1 MNIQDLGA
9 TGIIGIVILAFAVIG
24 FLKGLMRTVLA
35 MVCLGIAGYTAL
47 WANEH
52 ASDLTGP
59 WISNPGLWLPK
70 IVAVITGLVAFFI
83 CRYLLNFI
91 VDPFNRSKTGKRIG
105 FGLPAALLSLCSG
118 LTILWLAFTGIRY
131 GGSLAELRY
140 TQHLLLKEESNG
152 EDSNSASSYAV
163 PLLLKAKHA
172 LDASSA
178 GKWHQSTDPFYAPGK
193 LTLCQI
199 LVVYHHMLKREKL
212 LEDPALNNLLNNPAF
227 LELAYQENVKANAL
241 SPQPRRLFTDKAIS
255 QVLTQPDFMELLLKV
270 DSDYLTSLSAN
281 SANSAISAP

>member
-9 TGIIGIVILAFAVIG
+9 TGIIGLVILAFAVIG

-35 MVCLGIAGYTAL
+35 MVCLGIAAYTAL

-52 ASDLTGP
+52 TIDLTGP
-59 WISNPGLWLPK
+59 WISNPGPWLPK
-70 IVAVITGLVAFFI
+70 IVAVITGLAVFFI

-131 GGSLAELRY
+131 GGSLAELSY
-140 TQHLLLKEESNG
+140 TRHLLLKEESN
-152 EDSNSASSYAV
+152 EKESHHVNRASSYAV
-163 PLLLKAKHA
+163 PLLLKAKHS

-178 GKWHQSTDPFYAPGK
+178 GKWHQSTDPFYTPGK
-193 LTLCQI
+193 LTLCQL
-199 LVVYHHMLKREKL
+199 LVIYHHMPKREKL
-212 LEDPALNNLLNNPAF
+212 LKDPALNSLLNNPAF
-227 LELAYQENVKANAL
+227 LELAYQEDIKSNAL
-241 SPQPRRLFTDKAIS
+241 SAQPRRLFRAKAITRI
-255 QVLTQPDFMELLLKV
+255 LTQPGFTELLLKV
-270 DSDYLTSLSAN
+270 DPDYFTSLSAN
-281 SANSAISAP
+281 PANYAP